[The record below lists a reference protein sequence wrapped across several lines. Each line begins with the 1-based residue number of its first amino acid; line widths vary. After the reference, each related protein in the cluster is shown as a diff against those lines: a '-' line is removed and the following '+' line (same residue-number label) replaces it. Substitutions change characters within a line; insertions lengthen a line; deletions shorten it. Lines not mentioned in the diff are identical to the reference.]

1 MLKPKLVLPSRSA
14 STGLEQPWGDEAL
27 EIALPAFWQGNEPT
41 LTSSMKKTANYFLPL
56 KIVNCVVRKGVVGD
70 VVIFVVS
77 KTGICS
83 GESLTSLGSLFFQ
96 VELIKA
102 GSWDY
107 FSPYF

>member
-1 MLKPKLVLPSRSA
+1 M
-14 STGLEQPWGDEAL
+14 
-27 EIALPAFWQGNEPT
+27 ALPAFWQGNETT
-41 LTSSMKKTANYFLPL
+41 LTSSMKKTASYFLPL
-56 KIVNCVVRKGVVGD
+56 KIVNCMVRKGVVGD

-83 GESLTSLGSLFFQ
+83 GERLTSLGSLFFQ

-102 GSWDY
+102 GSWGY